1 MKIKDILA
9 KGQPTLSFEVFPP
22 KEESNFASVEKAA
35 LEIAKLNPSFMSVTY
50 GAGGGTSQYTVQ
62 IASDIQSTC
71 QVPALSHLTCVSSTR
86 ERCTVSCA
94 RFRHTELRMSWHF
107 AAIFRKTAR

>member
-50 GAGGGTSQYTVQ
+50 GSRRRHKPVYGPDRIGYPEHLPGAGAVTS
-62 IASDIQSTC
+62 D
-71 QVPALSHLTCVSSTR
+71 
-86 ERCTVSCA
+86 
-94 RFRHTELRMSWHF
+94 LRLLDP
-107 AAIFRKTAR
+107 

>member
-35 LEIAKLNPSFMSVTY
+35 LEIVKLNPSFMSVTY
-50 GAGGGTSQYTVQ
+50 GECPGTSRRYSERRQGRKRLSVC
-62 IASDIQSTC
+62 I
-71 QVPALSHLTCVSSTR
+71 PADPRDL
-86 ERCTVSCA
+86 
-94 RFRHTELRMSWHF
+94 
-107 AAIFRKTAR
+107 

>member
-35 LEIAKLNPSFMSVTY
+35 ADDCKVKPSFMSCDLRSRRRHKPVY
-50 GAGGGTSQYTVQ
+50 GPDRIGYPEHLPGAGAVTS
-62 IASDIQSTC
+62 DLC
-71 QVPALSHLTCVSSTR
+71 LLDP
-86 ERCTVSCA
+86 
-94 RFRHTELRMSWHF
+94 
-107 AAIFRKTAR
+107 

>member
-50 GAGGGTSQYTVQ
+50 GAGGGTYGPDRIGYPEYLPGAGAVT
-62 IASDIQSTC
+62 SD
-71 QVPALSHLTCVSSTR
+71 
-86 ERCTVSCA
+86 
-94 RFRHTELRMSWHF
+94 LRLLDP
-107 AAIFRKTAR
+107 